1 MKPVDRKLAAARKI
15 LAQKKTASSSDAA
28 NGMEKMMYMG

>member
-1 MKPVDRKLAAARKI
+1 MQQMNRKLAAAREV
-15 LAQKKTASSSDAA
+15 LAQKKTASSPDAA